1 MYGDPSRADHQSRY
15 FGFLRGLS
23 REATKGFSYDY
34 ALVAYYR
41 TVDYRRCRGLVLSAP
56 GERDPREARRHAD
69 VGSRS
74 DFSLMNQTS
83 VIAAALI
90 VGFVI
95 FVTMRGE
102 LPKYLAVIGLGG

>member
-1 MYGDPSRADHQSRY
+1 
-15 FGFLRGLS
+15 
-23 REATKGFSYDY
+23 
-34 ALVAYYR
+34 
-41 TVDYRRCRGLVLSAP
+41 
-56 GERDPREARRHAD
+56 
-69 VGSRS
+69 
-74 DFSLMNQTS
+74 MNQTS